1 MVETLRRGCA
11 DLRIV
16 PGSAWADF
24 ETGDLDEESRRQ
36 IAERGLTRPIGITD
50 TNEVVFGEGVLRAC
64 RELDWVEIPVKIVD
78 LDGIIAGKYSP
89 QALREEFAS
98 DERAGVRR
106 AILRRVLPPAIL
118 AALSPDR

>member
-1 MVETLRRGCA
+1 MVETLRRRCA

-16 PGSAWADF
+16 PGSGWADF
-24 ETGDLDEESRRQ
+24 EIGNLDEEDRRQ
-36 IAERGLTRPIGITD
+36 IAQHGLTRPIGIND
-50 TNEVVFGEGVLRAC
+50 ANEVVFGEGVLRAC

-89 QALREEFAS
+89 DALRQEFAPE
-98 DERAGVRR
+98 ERAGVRR
-106 AILRRVLPPAIL
+106 AILRRVLPSAIL

>member
-1 MVETLRRGCA
+1 MVETLRRRCA

-24 ETGDLDEESRRQ
+24 ETGDLDEPSRRQ
-36 IAERGLTRPIGITD
+36 LAEHGLARPIGITEA
-50 TNEVVFGEGVLRAC
+50 NEVVFGEGVLRDC

-78 LDGIIAGKYSP
+78 LDGIIAGRYKP
-89 QALREEFAS
+89 EALRKEFAPE
-98 DERAGVRR
+98 ERAGVRR
-106 AILRRVLPPAIL
+106 AILRRVLRPAIL

>member
-1 MVETLRRGCA
+1 MVETLRRRCA
-11 DLRIV
+11 ELRIV
-16 PGSAWADF
+16 SGSGWADF
-24 ETGDLDEESRRQ
+24 EIGDLDEGSRRQ
-36 IAERGLTRPIGITD
+36 IAEHGLARPIGITEA
-50 TNEVVFGEGVLRAC
+50 NEVVFGEGVLRAC
-64 RELDWVEIPVKIVD
+64 RDLDWVEIPVRVVD

-118 AALSPDR
+118 AALSPDQ